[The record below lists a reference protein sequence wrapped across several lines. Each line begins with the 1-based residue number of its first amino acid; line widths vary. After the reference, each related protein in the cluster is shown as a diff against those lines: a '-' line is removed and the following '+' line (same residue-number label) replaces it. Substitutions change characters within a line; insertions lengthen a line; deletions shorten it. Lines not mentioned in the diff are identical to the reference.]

1 MTKTG
6 VMRFLALYF
15 AILYGAVILRIDYF
29 PLSWVPM
36 YGYRLYTEQL
46 TVKFGDKS
54 ARDRG
59 FFAQRANGETLYVS
73 ADDLNVPGANF
84 RRLYNQRA
92 FNVGPPQDARER
104 VSLMS
109 FNRWWYETFVGPD
122 PRLSPNYSGQ
132 LLTSV
137 NKTLGYGPKDPRR
150 IVRLE
155 AQLDVATFD
164 RKHVDVGDLSKPVV
178 ERGTAIITEKGSF
191 LKRGDKISPLTR
203 GAASDA
209 GPIE

>member
-6 VMRFLALYF
+6 VKRFLALFF
-15 AILYGAVILRIDYF
+15 AILYGAIILRIDYF

-36 YGYRLYTEQL
+36 YGYRLQTEQL
-46 TVKFGDKS
+46 IVKFGDKS

-59 FFAQRANGETLYVS
+59 FLAQRANGQTLYIS
-73 ADDLNVPGANF
+73 ADDLNVPSANF

-109 FNRWWYETFVGPD
+109 LNRWWYETFVGPD

-132 LLTSV
+132 LLASV
-137 NKTLGYGPKDPRR
+137 NKTFGYGPRDPRR

-155 AQLDVATFD
+155 AKLDIATYT
-164 RKHVDVGDLSKPVV
+164 RAQVDAGDLSSPVV
-178 ERGTAIITEKGSF
+178 EPSAAIVTEKGSF
-191 LKRGDKISPLTR
+191 LRRGDKVTHLTR
-203 GAASDA
+203 GTAADA
-209 GPIE
+209 GAIE

>member
-6 VMRFLALYF
+6 VKRFLALFF
-15 AILYGAVILRIDYF
+15 AILYGAILLRIDYF

-36 YGYRLYTEQL
+36 YGYRIQTEHL

-59 FFAQRANGETLYVS
+59 FLAQRANGQTLYIS
-73 ADDLNVPGANF
+73 ADDLNVPSANF

-104 VSLMS
+104 VSLIS

-122 PRLSPNYSGQ
+122 PRLNPNYSGQ
-132 LLTSV
+132 LLDSV
-137 NKTLGYGPKDPRR
+137 NKTFGYGPNDPGR

-155 AQLDVATFD
+155 AEVDLATYD
-164 RKHVDVGDLSKPVV
+164 RRHVDIGDLSNPSV
-178 ERGTAIITEKGSF
+178 ERGTAIITDKGSF
-191 LKRGDKISPLTR
+191 LKRGDKISALTR
-203 GAASDA
+203 GAAWDA

>member
-1 MTKTG
+1 MTKSG
-6 VMRFLALYF
+6 VKRFLALFF
-15 AILYGAVILRIDYF
+15 AILYGAIILRVDYF

-36 YGYRLYTEQL
+36 YGYRLQAEQL

-59 FFAQRANGETLYVS
+59 FLAQRANGQTLYIS
-73 ADDLNVPGANF
+73 AYDLNVPSANF

-132 LLTSV
+132 LLKSV
-137 NKTLGYGPKDPRR
+137 NNTLGYKSSDPRR

-155 AQLDVATFD
+155 AKLDIATYT
-164 RKHVDVGDLSKPVV
+164 RAQVDAGELGNPVV
-178 ERGTAIITEKGSF
+178 EPSAAIITEKGSF
-191 LKRGDKISPLTR
+191 LKRGDKITVLTR

-209 GPIE
+209 GAIE

>member
-1 MTKTG
+1 VK
-6 VMRFLALYF
+6 RFLALFF
-15 AILYGAVILRIDYF
+15 AILYGAIFLRIDYF

-36 YGYRLYTEQL
+36 YGYRVHSDQL

-59 FFAQRANGETLYVS
+59 FAAQRANGQTLYIS
-73 ADDLNVPGANF
+73 PEDLNIPSANF

-92 FNVGPPQDARER
+92 FNVGPPQDLRER
-104 VSLMS
+104 ASLMS

-122 PRLSPNYSGQ
+122 PRLSPRYSSQ
-132 LLTSV
+132 VLTSV
-137 NKTLGYGPKDPRR
+137 NKTFGYGPNDPRR

-155 AQLDVATFD
+155 AQIDFATFD
-164 RKHVDVGDLSKPVV
+164 RQDVDAGDLSKPVV

-191 LKRGDKISPLTR
+191 LKRGGKLKVLSSSSP
-203 GAASDA
+203 SSA
-209 GPIE
+209 GLLE

>member
-1 MTKTG
+1 VK
-6 VMRFLALYF
+6 RFLALFF
-15 AILYGAVILRIDYF
+15 AILYGAIFLRIDYF

-36 YGYRLYTEQL
+36 YGYRIQAEQL

-59 FFAQRANGETLYVS
+59 FLAQRANGQTLYIS
-73 ADDLNVPGANF
+73 ADDLNVPSANF

-132 LLTSV
+132 LLDSV
-137 NKTLGYGPKDPRR
+137 NKTFGYEPTDPRR

-155 AQLDVATFD
+155 AKLDIATYT
-164 RKHVDVGDLSKPVV
+164 RAQVDAGDLSSPIV
-178 ERGTAIITEKGSF
+178 EPSAAIITEKGSF
-191 LKRGDKISPLTR
+191 LKRGDKISVLTR
-203 GAASDA
+203 GTASDA
-209 GPIE
+209 GAIE

>member
-1 MTKTG
+1 VTKTG
-6 VMRFLALYF
+6 VKRFLALFF
-15 AILYGAVILRIDYF
+15 AILYGAIFLRIDYF

-36 YGYRLYTEQL
+36 YGYRLQTEHL

-59 FFAQRANGETLYVS
+59 FLAQRANGQTLYVS
-73 ADDLNVPGANF
+73 ADDLNVPSANF

-122 PRLSPNYSGQ
+122 PRLNPNYSGQ
-132 LLTSV
+132 LLESV
-137 NKTLGYGPKDPRR
+137 NKTFGYAPNDPRR

-155 AQLDVATFD
+155 AEVDLATYE
-164 RKHVDVGDLSKPVV
+164 RQHVDAGDLSNPSV

-191 LKRGDKISPLTR
+191 LKRGDKISALTR
-203 GAASDA
+203 GAARDA